1 MNDLHDLSGSS
12 PSSPPVTPASSGS
25 SLEGVRRVGG
35 GQLLP
40 IESQSGR
47 AKQGHPEVTGL

>member
-1 MNDLHDLSGSS
+1 MTSMICLGL
-12 PSSPPVTPASSGS
+12 PLLELPFTPACSGS

-47 AKQGHPEVTGL
+47 AEQGHPEVAGL